1 MVYSFFSTDNSL
13 ACPNDYKIST
23 MIDDLSTFFQQ
34 FVTIREEIM
43 KKRAIE
49 EELKHSKLAKERM
62 QVQMKEQKRKQHE
75 ENENDLMDSYQ
86 TMKKNQ
92 LAFHSTT
99 PKNEITMPG
108 TLKTKIH
115 STVFRSD
122 DVFNSLMTS
131 QRRSNRFNSP
141 LLSFNTLR
149 TPSIDHATSQPNSP
163 ERQFSFNSISHE
175 SEDHFSSTDQL
186 SPPPNIADMQLLH
199 SQSNRKSIFHPKSPT
214 RAMKPRA
221 IPRELQSL

>member
-1 MVYSFFSTDNSL
+1 
-13 ACPNDYKIST
+13 

-49 EELKHSKLAKERM
+49 EELKRSKLAKERM
-62 QVQMKEQKRKQHE
+62 QAQMQEQKRKQHE
-75 ENENDLMDSYQ
+75 EVENDLMDSYQ

-92 LAFHSTT
+92 LTFHGTT
-99 PKNEITMPG
+99 PKNEIAMPG

-115 STVFRSD
+115 PTIFRSD

-141 LLSFNTLR
+141 LLSFNSLR
-149 TPSIDHATSQPNSP
+149 TPSIDHVTSQPNSP
-163 ERQFSFNSISHE
+163 ERQFSFNNISHE
-175 SEDHFSSTDQL
+175 SEEHFGSTDQL
-186 SPPPNIADMQLLH
+186 SPPPSLADSQLLH
-199 SQSNRKSIFHPKSPT
+199 SPSNRKSIFHPKSPT

-221 IPRELQSL
+221 IPRELHSL